1 MYRLPNPSH
10 LRLVCRPLLACALA
24 ATAALAGGCAK
35 PQELMTGATGRPVAA
50 APWQTQAAP
59 SAEAV
64 RPLSDGEGELVVA
77 SAIAAHEMRRP

>member
-1 MYRLPNPSH
+1 
-10 LRLVCRPLLACALA
+10 
-24 ATAALAGGCAK
+24 
-35 PQELMTGATGRPVAA
+35 MTGTTGRTLAT

>member
-1 MYRLPNPSH
+1 M
-10 LRLVCRPLLACALA
+10 
-24 ATAALAGGCAK
+24 AALAGGCANPK
-35 PQELMTGATGRPVAA
+35 DLLITGSTGAPTAV

-64 RPLSDGEGELVVA
+64 RPLSEGEGERVVA